1 MSYVYF
7 LIESRLRPVQL
18 ANCWQSAAKPRHVYI
33 FNGHTYRSAENY
45 PTFLCMQSEK
55 ALPLLPLRIK
65 GA

>member
-1 MSYVYF
+1 MSNVYF

-45 PTFLCMQSEK
+45 DMLFMHAIGE
-55 ALPLLPLRIK
+55 
-65 GA
+65 GAAAAAAAAAN